1 MKFEERVASLE
12 DIAKNIES
20 GNLSLEE
27 SIKLY
32 EEGIK
37 TARECIA
44 YLNENKEKINDLSK
58 QMEALF
64 AGDDNEL

>member
-1 MKFEERVASLE
+1 MKFEEKVANLE
-12 DIAKNIES
+12 EIAKKIEKDD
-20 GNLSLEE
+20 LSLDD

-44 YLNENKEKINDLSK
+44 YLNENKEKISNLTK

-64 AGDDNEL
+64 DGEDNEF